1 MDPLPLPP
9 ENSGKSTLLSVLLS
23 GHSTPTVPTIGLNV
37 KVVRK
42 SRIEM
47 KVWDIGG
54 AAEYRQEWGRYAS
67 GSDVC
72 VFVVDAS
79 DPGKLGKVREE
90 MGKLLEDEVVRVM
103 PMLILANKVD
113 IVPHVNE
120 KELVERLGLE
130 EVEETILEDVTD
142 TERKWKSQ
150 HHTHNWRPTPISKM
164 NNSSPLHI

>member
-1 MDPLPLPP
+1 
-9 ENSGKSTLLSVLLS
+9 
-23 GHSTPTVPTIGLNV
+23 
-37 KVVRK
+37 
-42 SRIEM
+42 M

-130 EVEETILEDVTD
+130 EVEETPWIIM
-142 TERKWKSQ
+142 
-150 HHTHNWRPTPISKM
+150 PTSALNCTGIDSVIEWLISVA
-164 NNSSPLHI
+164 HD